1 MEHSAVYR
9 TLQVFCFFRHIPP
22 DVTVW
27 RIPRPSIVFRQL
39 MMVQTTS
46 LHGQLNFAA
55 LQWRHERNV
64 NDFMPGWMRDVMR
77 SEYQCRGQ
85 CNVIASWWRNMWRR
99 WRGTAVINR
108 ECNCWA
114 WRTDELHACYRVFLT
129 TLTRIIKTLSYS
141 MELEG
146 SLPCLQYP
154 LTGSY
159 PEPDYSNPH
168 PHTMFL
174 WTSFSLFMFEFPCI
188 IS

>member
-1 MEHSAVYR
+1 MYVCMKHTTVCQ
-9 TLQVFCFFRHIPP
+9 TLQIFCFLRQIPP

-64 NDFMPGWMRDVMR
+64 NDGMPGWMRDVMR
-77 SEYQCRGQ
+77 NECHCRGQ
-85 CNVIASWWRNMWRR
+85 CCVIASWWRNVWRR

-108 ECNCWA
+108 KCNCWGLT
-114 WRTDELHACYRVFLT
+114 WCLDGQTNYMRVTGSSWQRWLI
-129 TLTRIIKTLSYS
+129 LSRHLSYS

-146 SLPCLQYP
+146 SLSCLQCP
-154 LTGSY
+154 VTGSY

-174 WTSFSLFMFEFPCI
+174 
-188 IS
+188 